1 MSLASLSTFQ
11 LQSLENQRRE
21 RKANKPEKTLPRGG
35 EAAEGKQAGKAGIDV
50 VVGVCSEEVPP
61 GALGHVISNVWA
73 RGRRLSRAAR
83 CLAKAAAASFSCW
96 RPLVGRFLAPGQP
109 PVGFFLSSPPR
120 PAPGHGRTPSTFPLI
135 LHREKEPEMP
145 ESCTRGSLLLPS
157 CLGAPA
163 SSRPLLCCE
172 RGITRNPAGS
182 RAFFRLLRLLAFFC
196 FCFFWITPP
205 PACESTIAIMQLIR
219 GA

>member
-21 RKANKPEKTLPRGG
+21 RKANKPEKTLSRGG
-35 EAAEGKQAGKAGIDV
+35 EAAEGKRAGKAGIDV

-96 RPLVGRFLAPGQP
+96 RPLVGCFLAPGQP

-145 ESCTRGSLLLPS
+145 ESCTRGSL
-157 CLGAPA
+157 
-163 SSRPLLCCE
+163 
-172 RGITRNPAGS
+172 
-182 RAFFRLLRLLAFFC
+182 FFC
-196 FCFFWITPP
+196 LRVWEPLPPRALYCAASAELPGILQALGPSFGCFACLLVLFFCFWITPP